1 MEISTQ
7 EGYEGV
13 LPGSPPAE
21 GKEWKQ
27 DWATVQVPRRPQPA
41 PREAL
46 KPGVGTGAGP
56 LYPSPVIHWIQAALG
71 SWLALGQSSSLLLR
85 QSPRGPDS

>member
-46 KPGVGTGAGP
+46 KPGVGTRGWAFISLTSHSLDTGCPRKLARPWAKQLSSAEAIPKGA
-56 LYPSPVIHWIQAALG
+56 
-71 SWLALGQSSSLLLR
+71 
-85 QSPRGPDS
+85 